1 MASQKILLAM
11 VITAVG
17 VFSVGKAQ
25 SDLPIVKEADC
36 EKIPLI
42 KYEKCLII
50 EFKSDAPVVE
60 YAGLDPTEDKFPNIL
75 NGQLFNS
82 DLDEI
87 LDSMVT
93 ASIEKDGTTAEVK
106 KKQALFK
113 NSVFLQLKQ
122 VFKIIF
128 CVFFS
133 GIDPWLRTNW

>member
-1 MASQKILLAM
+1 MASQKLLLAM
-11 VITAVG
+11 VIAAVG
-17 VFSVGKAQ
+17 IFSVGKAQ

-42 KYEKCLII
+42 KYKKCFII

-60 YAGLDPTEDKFPNIL
+60 YAGLDSVEDKFPNIL

-106 KKQALFK
+106 RSKRCK
-113 NSVFLQLKQ
+113 
-122 VFKIIF
+122 IF
-128 CVFFS
+128 CSQLMCSKSSFVFS